1 MHSRALTHAFK
12 VLEKQTGDDPA
23 LAEAVVFLAE
33 ELDGPDDPFADVPEG
48 ARLAARLISER
59 RLRELRE
66 SATALAD
73 GG

>member
-48 ARLAARLISER
+48 ARLAARPR
-59 RLRELRE
+59 WRA
-66 SATALAD
+66 ATSLAT
-73 GG
+73 